1 MNGMGFMSSILND
14 KLMNMDTER
23 IIGIVGGVGP
33 FAGLDI
39 NRKIFENTKAI
50 TDQDHLEVYL
60 LSCSRYITDRT
71 EYLHNQDSIENPANA
86 IFNVICKLNQI
97 GAEIVGIPCNTAH
110 SSLIFNRILSLIS
123 NAELNVE
130 LVSMIE
136 ETKKIIEENPNKLKS
151 IGLLSTLGTYGSGIY
166 QSAFASNAEIKLVL
180 PCDED
185 RAKVHRAIYDKEFGI
200 KAFSFPVSERAV
212 ELLHE
217 VIHVLQKKERVQ
229 AIIMGCTEIPLALQQ
244 SNINIPLIDP
254 TEILARALIRKSNP
268 SKLS

>member
-1 MNGMGFMSSILND
+1 MN
-14 KLMNMDTER
+14 TES

-33 FAGLDI
+33 FAGLDL

-71 EYLHNQDSIENPANA
+71 EYLHNQDSIENPAKA

-97 GAEIVGIPCNTAH
+97 GAGIVGIPCNTAH
-110 SSLIFNRILSLIS
+110 SPLIFNRLLSLI
-123 NAELNVE
+123 ADAGLNVE
-130 LVSMIE
+130 LVNMIE
-136 ETKKIIEENPNKLKS
+136 ETKKNIEENPRKPKS

-166 QSAFASNAEIKLVL
+166 QSAFASNTEIRLVL

-185 RAKVHRAIYDKEFGI
+185 KEKVHRAIYDKEFGI
-200 KAFSFPVSERAV
+200 KAFSSPVSEKAV
-212 ELLHE
+212 KLLHE
-217 VIHVLQKKERVQ
+217 VIHILQEKERIQSV
-229 AIIMGCTEIPLALQQ
+229 IMGCTEISLAFRQGD
-244 SNINIPLIDP
+244 IDIPLIDP
-254 TEILARALIRKSNP
+254 TEILARALISKANP